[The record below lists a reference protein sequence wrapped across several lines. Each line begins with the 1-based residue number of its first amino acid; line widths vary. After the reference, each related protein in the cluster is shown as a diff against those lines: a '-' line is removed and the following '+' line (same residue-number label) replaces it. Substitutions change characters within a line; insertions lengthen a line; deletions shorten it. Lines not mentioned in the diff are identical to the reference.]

1 VVRELLVAY
10 AVMVAFLFIGKPAL
24 GLLHI
29 SEPALTIA
37 GGLILF
43 LIALRMVFPSPD
55 RPGEEV
61 IGEPLVV
68 PLAVPYIA
76 GPSLLAS
83 ELLLVSREPD
93 RWADWLVALTA
104 AWAVTAVVVLA
115 GSRLAAR
122 LGPRGFVALE
132 RLTGMVLV
140 AVAVQM
146 FLTGVERFVGQLP
159 R

>member
-1 VVRELLVAY
+1 V
-10 AVMVAFLFIGKPAL
+10 VMVAFLFLGQPAL

-55 RPGEEV
+55 RPGHEEV
-61 IGEPLVV
+61 VGEPLIV
-68 PLAVPYIA
+68 PLAVPYVA
-76 GPSLLAS
+76 GPSLLAA
-83 ELLLVSREPD
+83 ELLLVSREPN
-93 RWADWLVALTA
+93 RWADWLIALTV

-122 LGPRGFVALE
+122 LGRRGFVALE
-132 RLTGMVLV
+132 RLTGMVLI
-140 AVAVQM
+140 AIAVQM
-146 FLTGVERFVGQLP
+146 FLTGVERFVGQLMH
-159 R
+159 